1 MHITA
6 SVKHYFLLTNL
17 QVLEGAETMR
27 KLFHDV
33 SWEEMSLFFQFLK
46 PVQSEVVALSQRGV
60 QVCMPCSQ
68 RRSTVLT
75 QSLTVQGN
83 LATPWNAGLQ
93 LAGRYVGVIKC
104 KCSCMRIKLIH
115 WTFKLRFWFREEY
128 YQVLVLQR
136 TECTK
141 VEVCMG
147 SEKQLNQMGLLS
159 PLPSTKTM
167 SLPMLFPM
175 NRKIC
180 VIFSTLQQCSM
191 YRNISVPSLF
201 WFSLQWRKQF
211 WLVQLWSPLVIPFDL
226 FQAVFSMFVSHSC
239 IATEALLML
248 HLELKSYFICPKC
261 LLIYSGMISL
271 STSSNVSKERQVLL
285 QINQTHSFKFRLILE
300 IGKMTG
306 WSA

>member
-1 MHITA
+1 
-6 SVKHYFLLTNL
+6 
-17 QVLEGAETMR
+17 
-27 KLFHDV
+27 
-33 SWEEMSLFFQFLK
+33 MSLFFQFLK

-68 RRSTVLT
+68 RCSTVLT

-104 KCSCMRIKLIH
+104 KCSFMRINLMH
-115 WTFKLRFWFREEY
+115 WTFKLHFWFREEY

-141 VEVCMG
+141 VEVCME

-211 WLVQLWSPLVIPFDL
+211 WLVQYSLIGLAVKSSSYSFWSLPDC
-226 FQAVFSMFVSHSC
+226 FQHVRASVAMHEWDFTHASPRV
-239 IATEALLML
+239 EELLHM
-248 HLELKSYFICPKC
+248 S
-261 LLIYSGMISL
+261 
-271 STSSNVSKERQVLL
+271 
-285 QINQTHSFKFRLILE
+285 
-300 IGKMTG
+300 
-306 WSA
+306 